1 MFPQLPYDP
10 SCMGGQFWRV
20 SEDLA
25 ASRDLVVPKALM
37 QGPTTIANTKFIDRN
52 GIVILG
58 IYYEILG
65 NNVGFDLVSV
75 DDTVVTGSTQTYTII
90 APRTP
95 AVANSR
101 VCETL
106 YPVIPLSPAEAGP
119 TPVNG
124 ATLRLNLSGSPS
136 GRILI
141 WGVHGTIAASF
152 PDKAFT
158 GSPTAF

>member
-1 MFPQLPYDP
+1 MGFFPYDYIE
-10 SCMGGQFWRV
+10 GDFWRI

-25 ASRDLVVPKALM
+25 VSRDLVVPKPLF
-37 QGPTTIANTKFIDRN
+37 QGPNSIANTKFVERC

-65 NNVGFDLVSV
+65 NNVGFDLEAI
-75 DDTVVTGSTQTYTII
+75 DDTVVDGATQTLKII
-90 APRTP
+90 TPRTP

-101 VCETL
+101 VCENIT
-106 YPVIPLSPAEAGP
+106 PCCIPLSPAELAP

-124 ATLRLNLSGSPS
+124 ATLRLTLSGSPT

-141 WGVHGTIAASF
+141 WGVHGTIAGMF
-152 PDKAFT
+152 PPKAFT
-158 GSPTAF
+158 GSPTSFT